1 MSKSL
6 VSWKSLAVLTVTPLM
21 FACGDSGEKAGT
33 LPDGGGGLPEAGGAD
48 VALPVPDAP
57 VSIDHS
63 QPADL
68 PPRPLDTAAI
78 DAPAV
83 PVDVP
88 IATDVAPVDVQV
100 TEAAP
105 VCTIVPAFKGGILTT
120 SRTLTRA
127 CSPYLIEDTIRVE
140 GTATL
145 TIEAGVTM
153 RFARNTEL
161 TVGYSDGGKL
171 IAQGTAAEPIVL
183 TSAAPTPAGGDWTGI
198 NFYRDAVLGSQ
209 LSYVTLD
216 YCGKANVGCIEG
228 QSGMPPGAVTI
239 DHVVIDHVGAGGDG
253 ILQNGSNLAFKITNT
268 TFPPG
273 AIPAGRFAIVLD
285 AESFAGVGPGNVFNS
300 APINI
305 DGGFVTTTATWINP
319 GTTIVVTDDIRVEG
333 PASPILTLSPGT
345 VMQFATN
352 QSLWVGYTEPGQ
364 LIAVGTATAPIVLT
378 SRAATPGP
386 GDWEGIHLWPDT
398 ANGTKLGYL
407 KLDYCGTPNGACIE
421 VDPAVKTGFAAI
433 DHVIIDHVG
442 AQADGIIASGTT
454 SSIPI
459 TNCTFP
465 AGAIQAGR
473 HAIVVEAPSF
483 AAIGAGNT
491 FNGAGIAIGAGD
503 TGTTDIETTTTWVN
517 PGTPITV
524 TELIRVQGAA
534 TPVLTLGAGMAF
546 RFAADT
552 GIWVGYGDPGKL
564 VVNGTAAAHVTM
576 TSMASTPVAGDWQGI
591 IVWNNSQATLA
602 YADIAYAGGYGN
614 VAGGVAANS
623 EDAVVSLTN
632 CSISN
637 SAGYGVYIDC
647 DNPNVTATGC
657 TFTGNAAADLG
668 PGPTCP

>member
-1 MSKSL
+1 MLKSL
-6 VSWKSLAVLTVTPLM
+6 VTWKRLAVLTVTPLI
-21 FACGDSGEKAGT
+21 FACGDSGEEAGK
-33 LPDGGGGLPEAGGAD
+33 LPDGGGQLAEAGGAD
-48 VALPVPDAP
+48 IALPVPDAP
-57 VSIDHS
+57 VAIDQGH
-63 QPADL
+63 PADL
-68 PPRPLDTAAI
+68 APPPIDSAVIDGPPTPADVPL
-78 DAPAV
+78 
-83 PVDVP
+83 PVD
-88 IATDVAPVDVQV
+88 AAADVAPVDVQV

-105 VCTIVPAFKGGILTT
+105 VCTIVPAFKGGMVTT

-127 CSPYLIEDTIRVE
+127 CSPYLIEDSIRVE
-140 GTATL
+140 GNATL

-161 TVGYSDGGKL
+161 TVGYSDSGKL

-183 TSAAPTPAGGDWTGI
+183 TSAALTPAGGDWSGI
-198 NFYRDAVLGSQ
+198 NFYSDTALGNQ
-209 LSYVTLD
+209 LSYVTLE
-216 YCGKANVGCIEG
+216 YCGKTNVGCIEG
-228 QSGMPPGAVTI
+228 QGGVPSGAVTI

-253 ILQNGSNLAFKITNT
+253 ILQNGTNLAFKITNT
-268 TFPPG
+268 TFPAG

-285 AESFAGVGPGNVFNS
+285 AESFAGVGLGNVFNS

-305 DGGFVTTTATWINP
+305 DGGFVTTTASWINP

-333 PASPILTLSPGT
+333 TASPILTLAPGT
-345 VMQFATN
+345 VMQFTTN
-352 QSLWVGYTEPGQ
+352 QNLSVGYGDPGQ

-386 GDWEGIHLWPDT
+386 GDWDGVQLWNDT
-398 ANGTKLGYL
+398 ANGTKLGHL

-421 VDPAVKTGFAAI
+421 IQGGVKTGFVSI

-442 AQADGIIASGTT
+442 AQADGIAARGTT

-473 HAIVVEAPSF
+473 HAIAVEAPSF
-483 AAIGAGNT
+483 AAIGTGNT
-491 FNGAGIAIGAGD
+491 FNGAAIALGD
-503 TGTTDIETTTTWVN
+503 GNIETTTTWNN

-524 TELIRVQGAA
+524 TESIQVQGAS
-534 TPVLTLGAGMAF
+534 TPVLTLEAGMAL
-546 RFAADT
+546 RFAADK

-602 YADIAYAGGYGN
+602 YADIAYAGGYGS

-623 EDAVVSLTN
+623 NDAVVSLTN